1 MDSTLRNL
9 LKGDRRTMAR
19 LISDSEDFP
28 EKATKIVNSIFPYTG
43 RAYIIGITGPPGCGK
58 STLVEK
64 LALEI
69 RKSRKKVGIVA
80 IDPSSPFSGGAFMG
94 NRLRMHEAS
103 KDTGIFI
110 RSMAS
115 RGSLGGISRGASDTI
130 KILDAAGMDYIII
143 ETVGA
148 GQIQTDIDK
157 TAYTVVVVIQP
168 ELGDIVQAM
177 KSGLMEI
184 GDIFVVN
191 KSDLAHADKTVNDL
205 NETCSLGSY
214 EGWKPGIIKTI
225 ATRGTGII
233 ELAKAIQKHKMFL
246 ISSKRI
252 LLRQKQNLINEVE
265 RILEEKLRDRIEK
278 KLHEAKIASIV
289 DDVVARKVST
299 YSAAEKLIDTMN
311 GGR

>member
-1 MDSTLRNL
+1 MDSKLRNL

-28 EKATKIVNSIFPYTG
+28 EKATKIVNSIFAYTG

-69 RKSRKKVGIVA
+69 RKNRKKVGIVA

-168 ELGDIVQAM
+168 EVGDIVQAM
-177 KSGLMEI
+177 KAGLMEI

-252 LLRQKQNLINEVE
+252 LLKQKENLINEVE

-278 KLHEAKIASIV
+278 KLHEAKIASII

-299 YSAAEKLIDTMN
+299 YSAAEKLIDTMS